1 MSENSHDTTGHS
13 GKRTDCHLCLKPN
26 AKMKHLHQLQSQFK
40 ETYAWLNE
48 HKAELDNAACL
59 CLPCVKQIQ
68 RNHHREFTPRW
79 LAKPPVPPK
88 LCNVQH
94 CQGTVH
100 AQTSLMSAAALET
113 CLKAKVNDQSTF
125 IGLCREHYTKM
136 YTILNSAPCAS
147 CKTKPKKGET
157 FNRHC
162 SSPEIVNEYLNQVS
176 EEKSALTSSCTI
188 CFTCYKHFQS
198 IIAQVT
204 GKGTP
209 LVPTESL
216 GAIITRLTLEVEVI
230 RGKGESIECSE
241 FYEMVLCITGKYLS
255 SRMKTDEAIL
265 LSTLYQSFVIQ
276 VHTEAKNYTSLDLIS
291 GNKIP
296 QKRWVLSRLYRHFGE
311 VLRVACRHFRYGT
324 VLYHKDCDLVN
335 AVSAALGRN
344 KVEATPCTDA
354 STQQGR
360 INVPQAT
367 LTSLPT
373 GQTGACDCGIETQ
386 LENVSMYLNGKVHKL
401 AKSLITTCQNA
412 PQQYATFS
420 ITSYRQ
426 MIDPTLLLF
435 IEQLTQSVR
444 SKRRKLFQSEV
455 DVSQTKQLRQ
465 LYIISLV
472 LFCTN
477 TQCSM
482 PFHTL
487 LTEATLCHGGTQEL
501 VKILNRVGAIA
512 SIDTHQRLATQ
523 VVQERMAEGIL
534 PHINEKALS
543 ILSVDNIDI
552 LQPHAFV
559 SCTDATRSWHGTS
572 VQCMQPLPVSG
583 LLEEGDKNAL
593 QPGNSRKHP
602 ATSPTASP
610 VPVERNKRRRRTLT
624 EFHSPHTSLTA
635 RHPQVFH
642 SVSYDRI
649 GAPSLQ
655 LDDFRPDPNE
665 IKSMTTFQED
675 VFKCMLLKGAQQ
687 QAHCL
692 PGLQSLLN
700 CVRKQT
706 SSTEESLV
714 SYIEI
719 NSERAD
725 SKVTLVKVLSNLF
738 DTFVLQQGQK
748 WLLVVGDAKT

>member
-40 ETYAWLNE
+40 ETYAWLKE

-113 CLKAKVNDQSTF
+113 CFKAKVNDQSTF

-276 VHTEAKNYTSLDLIS
+276 VHTEAKNYTSLDLIY

-386 LENVSMYLNGKVHKL
+386 LENVSTYLNGKVHKL

-512 SIDTHQRLATQ
+512 SIDTHQRLLTYSP
-523 VVQERMAEGIL
+523 MASR
-534 PHINEKALS
+534 A
-543 ILSVDNIDI
+543 VM
-552 LQPHAFV
+552 
-559 SCTDATRSWHGTS
+559 RSAE
-572 VQCMQPLPVSG
+572 VG
-583 LLEEGDKNAL
+583 LK
-593 QPGNSRKHP
+593 S
-602 ATSPTASP
+602 S
-610 VPVERNKRRRRTLT
+610 RTL
-624 EFHSPHTSLTA
+624 SSYS
-635 RHPQVFH
+635 
-642 SVSYDRI
+642 SV
-649 GAPSLQ
+649 
-655 LDDFRPDPNE
+655 
-665 IKSMTTFQED
+665 T
-675 VFKCMLLKGAQQ
+675 
-687 QAHCL
+687 
-692 PGLQSLLN
+692 
-700 CVRKQT
+700 
-706 SSTEESLV
+706 
-714 SYIEI
+714 
-719 NSERAD
+719 
-725 SKVTLVKVLSNLF
+725 
-738 DTFVLQQGQK
+738 
-748 WLLVVGDAKT
+748 